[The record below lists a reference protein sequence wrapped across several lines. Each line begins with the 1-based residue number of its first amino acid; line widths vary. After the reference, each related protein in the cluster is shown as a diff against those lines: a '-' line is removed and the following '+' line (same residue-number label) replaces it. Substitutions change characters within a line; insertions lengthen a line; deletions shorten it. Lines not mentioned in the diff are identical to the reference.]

1 MVSAKRGN
9 GKENKNTAIAEQALA
24 RFFFIVIWFDRLS
37 KLEFHS
43 RLVGKVIVFLL
54 DDSIACP
61 FINPPRRIGQIL
73 DVKINPDAIA
83 EDVANRQV

>member
-1 MVSAKRGN
+1 MVMWVN
-9 GKENKNTAIAEQALA
+9 
-24 RFFFIVIWFDRLS
+24 RLS
-37 KLEFHS
+37 NLKFHS

-54 DDSIACP
+54 DDTIACP
-61 FINPPRRIGQIL
+61 FINPPGRIDQIL